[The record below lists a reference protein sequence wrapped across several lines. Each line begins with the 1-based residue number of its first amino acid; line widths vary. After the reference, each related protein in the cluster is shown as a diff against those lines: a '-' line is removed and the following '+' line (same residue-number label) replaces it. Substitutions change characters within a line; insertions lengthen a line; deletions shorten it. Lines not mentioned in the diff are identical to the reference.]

1 MIEYITASYSSFLKI
16 DGELLLSLTPDP
28 RKPLFNGEKVKQ
40 EHREILLY
48 KNTSGEF
55 ILNQK
60 IGLDSVHTQGFKSLL
75 TALFYCHKLSESP
88 KYFELLDKEG
98 ELKNSDR
105 LRLETIGEYSPDDLE
120 VLYIQTTEAE
130 SEESEEVSL
139 DDIECAF
146 ISNAKAFFQSDNV
159 ILARKNN
166 AVQMVLIKNE
176 VVETIAVFALTQTN
190 IAQTLPEILEL
201 IASKISP
208 VNFHLA
214 CKALVQAIGTMGLS
228 VPQNTNI
235 PESSFAA
242 LGLTEKEVFINQK
255 PSADELDSYSGHTG
269 IDGVNI
275 AAFKIHGKLV
285 AQTTYQNMDYFIYVA
300 NGGYVLVEQSTNQIN
315 QKVYAYTRAFRFY
328 GFNHN
333 TLAGSL
339 EINLPKEVCSALQQ
353 QLCLP
358 SDQIVHGVLS
368 PNDPIPFACKVY
380 VGNGK
385 EIYVIG
391 KPLTAHETVF
401 AKIGTFISYDCI
413 NLLIILKNQDKAE
426 MNVMYEALPSFF
438 SISDIKNKERIAN
451 FEDAP
456 YLCISSKHEADFF
469 GILSMVF
476 NPALVIAD
484 HQGLIKANTNDI
496 YEFIE
501 KHNLLPPKRIYTH

>member
-16 DGELLLSLTPDP
+16 DGELLLSLTPDLC
-28 RKPLFNGEKVKQ
+28 KPLFNGEKAKQ
-40 EHREILLY
+40 AHHEILLY

-55 ILNQK
+55 ILIEK
-60 IGLDSVHTQGFKSLL
+60 IGLDRAYTQGLKSLL

-105 LRLETIGEYSPDDLE
+105 LRLETIGEYSPDDLQ
-120 VLYIQTTEAE
+120 VLYIQTIEADC
-130 SEESEEVSL
+130 EEDSQ

-166 AVQMVLIKNE
+166 TVQMVLIKNE
-176 VVETIAVFALTQTN
+176 VVETAMVFALTQTN

-214 CKALVQAIGTMGLS
+214 CKALVQTIGNMGFS

-235 PESSFAA
+235 PESSLAA
-242 LGLTEKEVFINQK
+242 LRLTEKEIFVNQN
-255 PSADELDSYSGHTG
+255 PSPDELGLYSCHTG
-269 IDGVNI
+269 IDGVNVSS
-275 AAFKIHGKLV
+275 FKIHGKMV

-300 NGGYVLVEQSTNQIN
+300 NGGYVLVEQSSNQIN
-315 QKVYAYTRAFRFY
+315 QKGYAYARAFRFY

-339 EINLPKEVCSALQQ
+339 EINLPKEVCSALQK

-368 PNDPIPFACKVY
+368 PNDPTPFACKVY
-380 VGNGK
+380 IGNDK

-401 AKIGTFISYDCI
+401 AKIRTFISYDCI